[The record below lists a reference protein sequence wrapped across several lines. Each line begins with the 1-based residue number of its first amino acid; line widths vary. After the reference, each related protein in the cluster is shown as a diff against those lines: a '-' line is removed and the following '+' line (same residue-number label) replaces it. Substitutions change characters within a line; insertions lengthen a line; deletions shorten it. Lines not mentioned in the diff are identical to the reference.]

1 MRPVFQHGMGFFNL
15 NEQRLLL
22 LTIVA
27 VLLEL
32 LAQFALALAVLTKL
46 AGKLLKLLL
55 HFGKAQIGCQRF
67 RAHGQMMLQRFL
79 YLCGEGLALLV
90 LRL

>member
-32 LAQFALALAVLTKL
+32 LAQFALALAVF
-46 AGKLLKLLL
+46 A
-55 HFGKAQIGCQRF
+55 
-67 RAHGQMMLQRFL
+67 
-79 YLCGEGLALLV
+79 
-90 LRL
+90 